1 MRYNSATCHIIT
13 RFRHK
18 SVFSFLWQ
26 LSTWHCPYLL
36 LCAIW
41 WWASC
46 SGTAAAER
54 RRLLHGAPAASVLCS
69 SRSISPAPGRS
80 AVNPLL
86 RSIDGADRRTDAQLF
101 HRPCSAYHRCKKNVF
116 TFFILFTFVRFLRF
130 LFSKRFFILKNV
142 GKVQSG
148 KKINKKHFQ
157 DNSNEIDL
165 WFFCCMSNDLK
176 CLPTNFYLLTMFD
189 ARLNGIFRA
198 ALKAISW
205 ASGVELNYTKKR

>member
-101 HRPCSAYHRCKKNVF
+101 HRPCSAYHRCKK
-116 TFFILFTFVRFLRF
+116 TFLRF
-130 LFSKRFFILKNV
+130 LFWSHLYVFYVFYFPNV
-142 GKVQSG
+142 
-148 KKINKKHFQ
+148 
-157 DNSNEIDL
+157 
-165 WFFCCMSNDLK
+165 
-176 CLPTNFYLLTMFD
+176 FYF
-189 ARLNGIFRA
+189 
-198 ALKAISW
+198 
-205 ASGVELNYTKKR
+205 KKRWQSLERQED